1 VGLDRAKCSQAARFN
16 LEPDEA
22 WEVDF
27 LQMPL
32 FRTEDKPARLM
43 FLLAAVDAKTGA
55 RRVWQKLTVD
65 PATPRNGTMEV
76 LKPLWESLAA
86 HLLEGV
92 IRYGKV
98 PGTLNMRSQR
108 IMRFLRPL
116 GLQLPFKMVIH
127 KQLPQ
132 IAAVVNRAIL
142 EHTV

>member
-1 VGLDRAKCSQAARFN
+1 MRALTLLHVTKRYGELTALFDFSMRFRPGIYGILGANGAGKSTMMN
-16 LEPDEA
+16 LITDNI
-22 WEVDF
+22 
-27 LQMPL
+27 
-32 FRTEDKPARLM
+32 
-43 FLLAAVDAKTGA
+43 
-55 RRVWQKLTVD
+55 RRD
-65 PATPRNGTMEV
+65 
-76 LKPLWESLAA
+76 
-86 HLLEGV
+86 EGV

>member
-1 VGLDRAKCSQAARFN
+1 
-16 LEPDEA
+16 
-22 WEVDF
+22 
-27 LQMPL
+27 M
-32 FRTEDKPARLM
+32 
-43 FLLAAVDAKTGA
+43 
-55 RRVWQKLTVD
+55 D